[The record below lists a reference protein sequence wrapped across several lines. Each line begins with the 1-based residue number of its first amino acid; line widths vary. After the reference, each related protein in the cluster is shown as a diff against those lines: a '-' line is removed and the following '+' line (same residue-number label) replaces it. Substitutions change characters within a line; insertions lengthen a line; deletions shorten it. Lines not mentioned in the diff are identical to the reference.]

1 MRGMM
6 IIFSLGE
13 QFYFYEPT
21 SLELLM
27 ESMSLFYHMGI
38 FFSDPL
44 RRLFVCQWRKRKI
57 LLGIFILKR
66 KKKLSTEEDRV

>member
-13 QFYFYEPT
+13 QFYFMNRHHLITYGVNEFI
-21 SLELLM
+21 LLYGDF
-27 ESMSLFYHMGI
+27 LI

-44 RRLFVCQWRKRKI
+44 RKLFVCQWRKRKF
-57 LLGIFILKR
+57 LLKIFVLKR
-66 KKKLSTEEDRV
+66 KKRKTSNR